1 MYIRGIFTVRNHIRR
16 RLCNKVSCNNNI
28 IAAISNNNHHYP
40 TQHPVRN
47 LSSGSEENS
56 NGKKDE
62 DRSKFTHEVKVS
74 MPEVGEGEQALGVIQ
89 KWYKQ
94 EGDVIKRDEVICDI
108 RTELFTFGMLTD
120 DDYDSIMGEILIPE
134 ESDPVMPG
142 TVICITLNEEHGN
155 EDDDEEGEK

>member
-74 MPEVGEGEQALGVIQ
+74 MPEVGEGEQG
-89 KWYKQ
+89 K
-94 EGDVIKRDEVICDI
+94 
-108 RTELFTFGMLTD
+108 M
-120 DDYDSIMGEILIPE
+120 
-134 ESDPVMPG
+134 
-142 TVICITLNEEHGN
+142 
-155 EDDDEEGEK
+155 